1 MKVRIKPGV
10 NERLLREVRE
20 RVREYLRSI
29 VDDFVEVEGILSFT
43 YGSITVNVEVVPWH
57 SEDVLVKVFAYLAN
71 DVPDDDDLARILL
84 ELNARFP
91 LGAFA
96 LGMDNSVLYRYSLA
110 GANLDLNELA
120 AAVYTVATVA
130 DSYDEF
136 VGEYAKASRRRID

>member
-1 MKVRIKPGV
+1 MKVRIKAGV
-10 NERLLREVRE
+10 NESLLREVRE
-20 RVREYLRSI
+20 RVKGYLKSI
-29 VDDFVEVEGILSFT
+29 VGDFVEVDGVLSFN
-43 YGSITVNVEVVPWH
+43 YGSITVNVEVIPWH
-57 SEDVLVKVFAYLAN
+57 EEDVLVNVFSYLTDN
-71 DVPDDDDLARILL
+71 VSLTDGLARTLL

-96 LGMDNSVLYRYSLA
+96 LGAEDSVLYRYALA

-136 VGEYAKASRRRID
+136 VREYSEASRKRVD